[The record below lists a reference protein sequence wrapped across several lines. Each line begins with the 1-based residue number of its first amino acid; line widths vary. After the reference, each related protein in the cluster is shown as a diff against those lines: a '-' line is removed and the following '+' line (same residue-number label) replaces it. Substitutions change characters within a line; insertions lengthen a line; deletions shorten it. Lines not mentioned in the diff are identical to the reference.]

1 MKQIFMT
8 CLVTALAAQAMAQAP
23 TVTTDTRFARGAT
36 VAYGRA
42 TFKYNGSPITKRGF
56 CWSADSKEPTID
68 DNVSKKILTNNG
80 QIFCMTDL
88 QPATKYYARA
98 YAVAADG
105 SVGYGNV
112 IKIVTLPKGTITWQ
126 YDNGGDAAANER
138 INAAV
143 GSCVDYWNNH
153 TSITGLNLNV
163 HYGADTPTADC
174 SYGGW
179 MRVGPNSS
187 YQRTGTI
194 IHEALHAIG
203 VGTHTVWNGSG
214 TPLRGG
220 NGTGQWLGDRATDLI
235 HFWDD
240 NNTTIVNG
248 DQTHIWPYGINGAH
262 EDNGTEVLYTI
273 TSLLAQAVGEDGL
286 PATGAHSFGT
296 PYYSFDQEDN
306 VKYYIKSESETYGL
320 YNSFLVEDANH
331 NLKWKTMTSAEAEK
345 NDAAAWYVTF
355 TPDNQ
360 YYQLRNAATGY
371 YITYSATGVNGIKT
385 VSRTTPTDAEN
396 FQLMR
401 SRIDIKTSSGTV
413 VTPQRGYWVIHP
425 DNGTQTPPCLAGYS
439 GGSVTTQKLDLS
451 DNKQAQR
458 WLILTKEE
466 ASRLDN
472 SALIVAKDEFNK
484 NKSLIESWM
493 NTPHKEVVAGADA
506 TMNATLSDLSSK
518 CNASTTPSDVQGY
531 ATELLTSGKT
541 YLSQV
546 QIADKDQLFDL
557 TPLMKNPS
565 FEGATTGWFIG
576 TGGTHNYGE
585 IEFYQ
590 KVVVAYQ
597 IVKSMPK
604 GTYKVKVQGFQRPGS
619 YTDVY
624 SDYANGTDKVAV
636 NLYVNEKS
644 YGSTLLKNIMAE
656 RSKTSYNGGDK
667 AMTDGTYIPNNMA
680 SAAAHF
686 AKGDYDNEL
695 TVYIPTD
702 GNVTI
707 NLRGANGD
715 ASYWT
720 CFDNFRLYYL
730 GAATLDDI
738 TATPVVVEANKE
750 PQSTAV
756 YTIDGR
762 ATGKTLQELP
772 AGIYIQNN
780 KKIVKH

>member
-1 MKQIFMT
+1 MKQIIMT
-8 CLVTALAAQAMAQAP
+8 CLATALATQAMAQAP
-23 TVTTDTRFARGAT
+23 IVTTDTRFARGAT

-56 CWSADSKEPTID
+56 CWSADNKDPTVD

-80 QIFCMTDL
+80 QIYCLTDL

-98 YAVAADG
+98 YAVASDG

-126 YDNGGDAAANER
+126 YDNGADAAANER

-143 GSCVDYWNNH
+143 GSCVEYWNNH
-153 TSITGLNLNV
+153 TSIAGLNLNV

-194 IHEALHAIG
+194 MHEALHAIG

-214 TPLRGG
+214 TPLRAG
-220 NGTGQWLGDRATDLI
+220 NGTGQWLGDRATELVR
-235 HFWDD
+235 FWDD

-286 PATGAHSFGT
+286 PATGVHSFGT
-296 PYYSFDQEDN
+296 PYYSFDQEDD

-320 YNSFLVEDANH
+320 YNSFLVEDASH
-331 NLKWKTMTSAEAEK
+331 NLKWKTMTAAEAEK

-371 YITYSATGVNGIKT
+371 YVTYSTTGVNGIKT
-385 VSRTTPTDAEN
+385 VSRSKPTNAEN
-396 FQLMR
+396 FHLMR
-401 SRIDIKTSSGTV
+401 SRIDVKTSAGTV

-425 DNGTQTPPCLAGYS
+425 DNGSQTPPCLAGYS
-439 GGSVTTQKLDLS
+439 NGSVTTQLLDLN
-451 DNKQAQR
+451 DNKQVQR

-466 ASRLDN
+466 ASTLDN

-484 NKSLIESWM
+484 NKSIVESWM

-506 TMNATLSDLSSK
+506 TMKATLSDLESK
-518 CNASTTPSDVQGY
+518 CNASTNSSDVQDY
-531 ATELLTSGKT
+531 ATELLTAGKT
-541 YLSQV
+541 YLSRV
-546 QIADKDQLFDL
+546 QIADKDQLFDI
-557 TPLMKNPS
+557 TPLMKNAS
-565 FEGATTGWFIG
+565 FDNATTGWFIG

-590 KVVVAYQ
+590 KVVIAYQ
-597 IVKSMPK
+597 TVKSMPK
-604 GTYKVKVQGFQRPGS
+604 GTYRVKVQGFQRPGS

-624 SDYANGTDKVAV
+624 NDYANGTDKVAV
-636 NLYVNEKS
+636 SLYVNDKS

-656 RSKTSYNGGDK
+656 RSTTSYNGGDK
-667 AMTDGTYIPNNMA
+667 AMADGTYVPNDMA
-680 SAAAHF
+680 AAAAHF

-695 TVYIPTD
+695 TVYIPMD
-702 GNVTI
+702 GNLII
-707 NLRGANGD
+707 NLRGANGNT
-715 ASYWT
+715 SYWT

-738 TATPVVVEANKE
+738 TATPIVIEANKKS
-750 PQSTAV
+750 QSTTV

-780 KKIVKH
+780 KKILK